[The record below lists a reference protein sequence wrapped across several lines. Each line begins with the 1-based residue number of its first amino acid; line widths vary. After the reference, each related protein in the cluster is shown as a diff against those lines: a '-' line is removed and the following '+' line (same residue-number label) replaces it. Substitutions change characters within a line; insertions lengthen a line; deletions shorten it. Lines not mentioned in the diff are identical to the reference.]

1 MSIISTSSLSKHFP
15 IKNFVGKTEALV
27 KAVDGIDV
35 IIPEGKTFGIVG
47 ESGCGKTTVL
57 SCIVGLKSLDD
68 GSISVFGGVPGEASI
83 GIPGNRV
90 GYMPQVRTPLLH
102 IQ

>member
-1 MSIISTSSLSKHFP
+1 MSSHRLPNNESCCLCLISY
-15 IKNFVGKTEALV
+15 ALL
-27 KAVDGIDV
+27 G
-35 IIPEGKTFGIVG
+35 P
-47 ESGCGKTTVL
+47 SGCGKTTVL

-90 GYMPQVRTPLLH
+90 GYMPQVRTPCPS